1 MAASA
6 RVKHVVMVTLS
17 CRGGCLALFQCIR
30 NWHWLELS
38 LQHLQEALVKKILI
52 DPLPSHAVLAS
63 KLEKTAEFSALRA
76 LARNDLN

>member
-1 MAASA
+1 M
-6 RVKHVVMVTLS
+6 
-17 CRGGCLALFQCIR
+17 FQWIR
-30 NWHWLELS
+30 KWLWLELS

-63 KLEKTAEFSALRA
+63 KLEKTAEFPTLRA

>member
-1 MAASA
+1 M
-6 RVKHVVMVTLS
+6 
-17 CRGGCLALFQCIR
+17 
-30 NWHWLELS
+30 
-38 LQHLQEALVKKILI
+38 KKILI